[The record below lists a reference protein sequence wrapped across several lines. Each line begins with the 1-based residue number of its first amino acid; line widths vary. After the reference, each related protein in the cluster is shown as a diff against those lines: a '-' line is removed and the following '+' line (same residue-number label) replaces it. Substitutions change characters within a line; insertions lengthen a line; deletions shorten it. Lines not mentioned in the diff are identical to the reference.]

1 MNPNCAV
8 LFARCNTVQHDRLS
22 SVHVFFTRT
31 HGRHREIAHPFPSR
45 AKKTSPGRSTPTLL
59 DHPPHPSPCNVD
71 VGLRR
76 AGAREGNDF
85 FATGD
90 LYPPRCVRSKLQL
103 CMKGGG
109 CTLPDGEGTFFRSGR
124 TQNSPGYI
132 VSNGKMR
139 STRRSTSRGF
149 LRRNSWRC
157 SKRGCCLQAPQEPC
171 RNRVGTV
178 WEPCGSCVETM

>member
-1 MNPNCAV
+1 MSPNCAV
-8 LFARCNTVQHDRLS
+8 SFARCNTVQHDRLS

-31 HGRHREIAHPFPSR
+31 HGWHREIAHPFPSR

-76 AGAREGNDF
+76 AGAQEGNDF

-109 CTLPDGEGTFFRSGR
+109 CTLPDGEGTFFSLG
-124 TQNSPGYI
+124 TDPELTWIHCLEWQDEVDSTLHEHPG
-132 VSNGKMR
+132 
-139 STRRSTSRGF
+139 GF
-149 LRRNSWRC
+149 LGRNSWRC
-157 SKRGCCLQAPQEPC
+157 SKRGCCLQAP
-171 RNRVGTV
+171 
-178 WEPCGSCVETM
+178 